1 MNKKILITGSTRGLG
16 FSIAEYFLKNSW
28 DVCVTGKT
36 RETVDKA
43 KISLKSNQKN
53 CLFEQID
60 FRQKSDVLNLK
71 EKITNNWGGL
81 DSLVINIGSGKGTK
95 GLSSSFQENYDLFN
109 TNFLTAYYAVVI
121 LKDLLL
127 NSNGGTIILIGSIA
141 SESNVG
147 SPINYAMSKKS
158 LGILNSYFSLEL
170 SKFGIRVN
178 CINPG
183 HLNVKDGIWNKKRR
197 ENEKEFE
204 SFIKTNTLI
213 KRIIEP
219 EEIASFTYS
228 LVQSEY
234 GGAFSGSCIDL
245 DGGTSLV
252 KFN

>member
-43 KISLKSNQKN
+43 KISLNSNQQN

-60 FRQKSDVLNLK
+60 FRQKSDVFNLK

-109 TNFLTAYYAVVI
+109 TNFLTAYNTVVI

-127 NSNGGTIILIGSIA
+127 KSYGGAIIFIGSIA
-141 SESNVG
+141 SERNVG

-183 HLNVKDGIWNKKRR
+183 HINVKDGIWNKKSK
-197 ENEKEFE
+197 ENEEEFE
-204 SFIKTNTLI
+204 RFIKTNTLI

-228 LVQSEY
+228 LVQSEH
-234 GGAFSGSCIDL
+234 GGSFSGSRITL

-252 KFN
+252 RFN